1 MELSQRLDLG
11 ALDLADDTDAAE
23 AQDTLT
29 RLAEL
34 VEEVA
39 GVEIAPETGLGE
51 SGVSSLDRIEL
62 AVRIEDAFGVPI
74 DERGVPPGTPLSLC
88 PGLGTSSRLV
98 LDRFRQPPGPTW
110 AFAGRLTDSA
120 VMCR

>member
-11 ALDLADDTDAAE
+11 ALDLADDTDTDE
-23 AQDTLT
+23 ARDTFT

-39 GVEIAPETGLGE
+39 GVEIAPDTGLSE

-62 AVRIEDAFGVPI
+62 AVRIEDEFRVPI
-74 DERGVPPGTPLSLC
+74 DEHVYASY
-88 PGLGTSSRLV
+88 
-98 LDRFRQPPGPTW
+98 PT
-110 AFAGRLTDSA
+110 ARDLAKY
-120 VMCR
+120 VEEHQ